1 MMLGGTIFC
10 QIFSRVVML
19 EITYKKNQ
27 RCSDGFVSFRM
38 NNWLV
43 VWNMAFIML
52 LRLSIQL
59 GMSSS
64 QLTNPYFSEGL
75 KPPTRNE

>member
-43 VWNMAFIML
+43 VWNMAFINAFKTFHSVGNVIIPTDEL
-52 LRLSIQL
+52 IFFR
-59 GMSSS
+59 GVET
-64 QLTNPYFSEGL
+64 TNQ
-75 KPPTRNE
+75 K